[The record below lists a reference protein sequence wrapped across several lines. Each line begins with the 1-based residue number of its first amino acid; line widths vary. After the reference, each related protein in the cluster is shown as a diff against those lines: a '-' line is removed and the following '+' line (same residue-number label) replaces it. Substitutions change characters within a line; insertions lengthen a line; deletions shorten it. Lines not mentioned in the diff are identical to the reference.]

1 MSLPAVAAVA
11 LLFGAGNT
19 MLTRFLMAA
28 PCPAQCGAGP
38 LAAPLYTTLLAFL
51 AMALSLLSPALACC
65 CAWRS
70 RGYAPL
76 TASAPPRAPLLRRCL
91 PLLLPTLLDALAT
104 ALQAASC
111 VFISAGSSSAMRGSL
126 LLFTAAAGVATGEA
140 PGRAEW
146 VGIWLSTAGA
156 ALAGASALLDPS
168 SSTAIASPTAPA
180 LSPPL
185 AVAAGIALATASN
198 AAQGAQVALEGSL
211 LRTGSASA
219 SLTPAEVNGMEGLLG
234 ALLLAGV
241 MAASSSGSSS
251 SGLEDSRRTLCCLLA
266 PSQQPL
272 LLPALSTAL
281 LAAFAASTLAYMQLS
296 QLRGGNFRALLMVA
310 RGALVWGVEL
320 ALPALPGAWGLGS
333 YGQQWVPW
341 AALAAAGYVLLAAGG
356 LVSWQGQSARELA
369 AQSKGQSKEPAP
381 PQSVE

>member
-1 MSLPAVAAVA
+1 
-11 LLFGAGNT
+11 
-19 MLTRFLMAA
+19 
-28 PCPAQCGAGP
+28 
-38 LAAPLYTTLLAFL
+38 
-51 AMALSLLSPALACC
+51 
-65 CAWRS
+65 
-70 RGYAPL
+70 
-76 TASAPPRAPLLRRCL
+76 
-91 PLLLPTLLDALAT
+91 
-104 ALQAASC
+104 
-111 VFISAGSSSAMRGSL
+111 
-126 LLFTAAAGVATGEA
+126 
-140 PGRAEW
+140 
-146 VGIWLSTAGA
+146 
-156 ALAGASALLDPS
+156 
-168 SSTAIASPTAPA
+168 
-180 LSPPL
+180 
-185 AVAAGIALATASN
+185 VAAGIALATASN

-211 LRTGSASA
+211 LRTGSAASA
-219 SLTPAEVNGMEGLLG
+219 SSLTPAEVNGMEGLLG
-234 ALLLAGV
+234 ALLLAAV
-241 MAASSSGSSS
+241 MAAASSSSSSS

-341 AALAAAGYVLLAAGG
+341 AALAAAGYGLLAAGG

-369 AQSKGQSKEPAP
+369 AGQSKGQSKGQSMEPAP